1 MSDLVDYQ
9 KHGAVGVITINNPPV
24 NALSPGVPEG
34 IYESLQQGM
43 KDDDVKAMVLIGGG
57 RSFIAGADIKHV
69 GAKKSPIAMKWRD
82 EMEMMDKPV
91 VAAIHGFALGGGL
104 ESALCAHYRVAVPSA
119 KVGLPEVLIGILPGG
134 GGTQRLPRLVGPKKA
149 LDLIVTGRHVPAPE
163 AKDLGIIDDL
173 APEGDLLNAA
183 VAYAEK
189 IADIRPLPRVGER
202 DEKLQEAKDDPGIF
216 DAMRKKIARK
226 ARNQVAPY
234 NCIKCVEAACSMPLR
249 EGLARE
255 RELFDEIREGEETKA
270 LKYAFFAE
278 REATKIPDVPRD
290 TPVTKIE
297 SAAVIGAGTMGG
309 GIAMC
314 FANVGIPVKLLEID
328 QGALDKGI
336 AKIKS
341 NYEVSVKR
349 GSLDAAAVPERMALI
364 EPVLDYDSIGNA
376 DIVIEAVFENL
387 DVKKEIFAKLDET
400 MKDGAILASNTST
413 LDIDAM
419 AAMTKRPGDVIGTH
433 FFSPANVMKLLE
445 VVRGE
450 KTDAATIASSIKLG
464 RALNKVVGVCGNCDG
479 FLANRT
485 RIPFKIEMMALLEE
499 GALPEQVDKV
509 MYDFGYPMGPF
520 AVGDLAGLDI
530 SYATRQR
537 RAKEDPDGY
546 RPDPISDALVEEGR
560 LGQKTGAGYFLYKE
574 GDRTPY
580 PDPKVKGIIDAVSR
594 QMGVERREISDEE
607 VLNRLLLSSVNEAAK
622 ILEEGIAYRS
632 SDVDVMWL
640 NGFGFP
646 RYRGGLMFWADNT
659 LGVPKVYDTLCE
671 WHEKYGGHWKP
682 SNLIADLAKSGKAFS
697 DV

>member
-1 MSDLVDYQ
+1 MSDLVDYTKQ
-9 KHGAVGVITINNPPV
+9 GAIGVITINNPPV

-34 IYESLQQGM
+34 IYESLLQGM
-43 KDDDVKAMVLIGGG
+43 GDPDVKAMVLIGGG

-69 GAKKSPIAMKWRD
+69 GKKKSPIAMKWRD
-82 EMEMMDKPV
+82 EMEKMEKPV

-104 ESALCAHYRVAVPSA
+104 ESALCCHYRVAVASA

-149 LDLIVTGRHVPAPE
+149 MELIVAGRHVPAPE
-163 AKDLGIIDDL
+163 AKELGIIDEVVPENDL
-173 APEGDLLNAA
+173 RDAA
-183 VAYAEK
+183 VAFAEK

-202 DEKLQEAKDDPGIF
+202 TDKLQEAKDDPGMF

-226 ARNQVAPY
+226 ARNQNAPY
-234 NCIKCVEAACSMPLR
+234 RCIDCVEAAVSLPL
-249 EGLARE
+249 EKGLARE
-255 RELFDEIREGEETKA
+255 RELFDELRQGDETNA
-270 LKYAFFAE
+270 LKYVFWAE
-278 REATKIPDVPRD
+278 REAAKIPDIPRD
-290 TPVTKIE
+290 TAVREIG
-297 SAAVIGAGTMGG
+297 SASVIGAGTMGG

-314 FANVGIPVKLLEID
+314 FANVGIPVKILERD
-328 QGALDKGI
+328 QEALDKGI
-336 AKIKS
+336 AKIRN
-341 NYEVSVKR
+341 NYEISVKR
-349 GSLDAAAVPERMALI
+349 GSLDADAVSKRMALI
-364 EPVLDYDSIGNA
+364 EPVLAYDKIGDT

-387 DVKKEIFAKLDET
+387 DVKKDVFKQLDT
-400 MKDGAILASNTST
+400 VMKPGAILASNTST

-445 VVRGE
+445 IVRGA
-450 KTDAATIASSIKLG
+450 KTDKDVIATTIKLG
-464 RALNKVVGVCGNCDG
+464 KRIQKVVGVCGNCDG

-485 RIPFKIEMMALLEE
+485 RIPFKVEMMALVEE
-499 GALPEQVDKV
+499 GSLPEQVDKV

-530 SYATRQR
+530 SYATRIR
-537 RAKEDPDGY
+537 RAKEDPENF
-546 RPDPISDALVEEGR
+546 RPDPISDALVEAKR
-560 LGQKTGAGYFLYKE
+560 LGQKTGAGYFMYKE

-580 PDPKVKGIIDAVSR
+580 PDPEVAEIIQSVSR
-594 QMGVERREISDEE
+594 QMGIERREISDEE

-632 SDVDVMWL
+632 SDVDVMWI

-646 RYRGGLMFWADNT
+646 RYRGGLMYWADNT
-659 LGVPKVYDTLCE
+659 LGVPRIRDTLHE
-671 WHEKYGGHWKP
+671 WNEKYGGHWKP
-682 SNLIADLAKSGKAFS
+682 AKLIDDLANSGKSFS

>member
-1 MSDLVDYQ
+1 MSNLVDYT
-9 KHGAVGVITINNPPV
+9 KKGAVGVITINNPPV

-34 IYESLQQGM
+34 IYEGLQQGM
-43 KDDDVKAMVLIGGG
+43 KDPEVKAMVLIGGG

-69 GAKKSPIAMKWRD
+69 GEKKSPVAMKWRD
-82 EMEMMDKPV
+82 EMEKLEKPV
-91 VAAIHGFALGGGL
+91 VAAIHGYALGGGL
-104 ESALCAHYRVAVPSA
+104 ESALCCHYRVAVPSA
-119 KVGLPEVLIGILPGG
+119 KVGLPEVLIGIIPGG
-134 GGTQRLPRLVGPKKA
+134 GGTQRLPRLVGPKLA
-149 LDLIVTGRHVPAPE
+149 MELIVAGRHIPVPE
-163 AKDLGIIDDL
+163 AKELGIIDEIM
-173 APEGDLLNAA
+173 PEDDLLGGA
-183 VAYAEK
+183 VAFAEK
-189 IADIRPLPRVGER
+189 IADIRPLPRVGEKT
-202 DEKLQEAKDDPGIF
+202 DKLQEAKDDPGIF

-226 ARNQVAPY
+226 ARNQIAPY
-234 NCIKCVEAACSMPLR
+234 SCIDAVEAAATLPL
-249 EGLARE
+249 EKGLARE
-255 RELFDEIREGEETKA
+255 RELFDAVREGEETKA
-270 LKYAFFAE
+270 LKYVFWAE
-278 REATKIPDVPRD
+278 REAAKVPDVPRD
-290 TPVTKIE
+290 TPTKKIA

-314 FANVGIPVKLLEID
+314 FANVGIPVKVLERD
-328 QGALDKGI
+328 KEALDKGL

-349 GSLDAAAVPERMALI
+349 GSLDAAAVPKRMALI
-364 EPVLDYDSIGNA
+364 EPALDYDKIGDA

-387 DVKKEIFAKLDET
+387 DVKKEVFTMLDAV
-400 MKDGAILASNTST
+400 MKQGAVLASNTST

-445 VVRGE
+445 IVRGA
-450 KTDAATIASSIKLG
+450 KTDKETIATTIKLG
-464 RALNKVVGVCGNCDG
+464 KQLQKVVGVCGNCDG

-485 RIPFKIEMMALLEE
+485 RIPFKTEMMALVEE
-499 GALPEQVDKV
+499 GSLPQQVDKV

-537 RAKEDPDGY
+537 RAQEDPENF
-546 RPDPISDALVEEGR
+546 RPDPISDALVEAGR
-560 LGQKTGAGYFLYKE
+560 LGQKTGAGYFTYKE

-580 PDPKVKGIIDAVSR
+580 PDPEVEDIIKSVSR
-594 QMGVERREISDEE
+594 QMGIERRAISDEE
-607 VLNRLLLSSVNEAAK
+607 VLQRLLLSSVNEAAK

-632 SDVDVMWL
+632 SDVDVMWI

-659 LGVPKVYDTLCE
+659 LGVPKIRDTLHQ
-671 WHEKYGGHWKP
+671 WYEKYGSHWKP
-682 SNLIADLAKSGKAFS
+682 AKLIDELADSGKAFS

>member
-1 MSDLVDYQ
+1 MASRLA
-9 KHGAVGVITINNPPV
+9 AVSNPRYAPITASRCRAP
-24 NALSPGVPEG
+24 
-34 IYESLQQGM
+34 
-43 KDDDVKAMVLIGGG
+43 
-57 RSFIAGADIKHV
+57 RS
-69 GAKKSPIAMKWRD
+69 
-82 EMEMMDKPV
+82 
-91 VAAIHGFALGGGL
+91 
-104 ESALCAHYRVAVPSA
+104 
-119 KVGLPEVLIGILPGG
+119 GLPEVLIGILPGG

-163 AKDLGIIDDL
+163 AKDLGIIDEL
-173 APEGDLLNAA
+173 APEGDLLDAA

-189 IADIRPLPRVGER
+189 IADVRPLPRVGER

-255 RELFDEIREGEETKA
+255 RELFDEIRNGEETKA

-290 TPVTKIE
+290 TPVAKIG

-364 EPVLDYDSIGNA
+364 EPVLDYDSIGDA

-413 LDIDAM
+413 LDSM
-419 AAMTKRPGDVIGTH
+419 PW
-433 FFSPANVMKLLE
+433 
-445 VVRGE
+445 
-450 KTDAATIASSIKLG
+450 
-464 RALNKVVGVCGNCDG
+464 
-479 FLANRT
+479 
-485 RIPFKIEMMALLEE
+485 
-499 GALPEQVDKV
+499 
-509 MYDFGYPMGPF
+509 
-520 AVGDLAGLDI
+520 
-530 SYATRQR
+530 R
-537 RAKEDPDGY
+537 R
-546 RPDPISDALVEEGR
+546 
-560 LGQKTGAGYFLYKE
+560 
-574 GDRTPY
+574 
-580 PDPKVKGIIDAVSR
+580 
-594 QMGVERREISDEE
+594 
-607 VLNRLLLSSVNEAAK
+607 
-622 ILEEGIAYRS
+622 
-632 SDVDVMWL
+632 
-640 NGFGFP
+640 
-646 RYRGGLMFWADNT
+646 
-659 LGVPKVYDTLCE
+659 
-671 WHEKYGGHWKP
+671 
-682 SNLIADLAKSGKAFS
+682 
-697 DV
+697 